1 MFKFIKSRLVSLKT
15 DFLSGFTVA
24 LALVPEAVAF
34 AFVAGVE
41 PLVGL
46 YAAFIV
52 GLITGIFGGR
62 PGMISG
68 ATGALAVVI
77 VSLVSQHGLEYL
89 FATVVLMGIIQIVAG
104 TLKVGKLVRLI
115 PYSVLLGVINGL
127 AIVIFLSQLEQFQYT
142 DSEGVVSWLSGS
154 LLWTM
159 IGLAL
164 VGMSII
170 YFLPKLTKAIP
181 ASLVSIIAL
190 TVAVHVFGVNT
201 LTVLDMSSISGG
213 LPEFHL
219 PIVPLTFE
227 TLQII
232 FPYACILAAVG
243 LTESLITLQLVDE
256 VTKTEGNGNK
266 ECVAQGLANVVT
278 GFFGGMGGC
287 AMIGQSMIN
296 VNSGGRRRTSAI
308 VAALALLFFIVV
320 APPLIEMIPLA
331 ALVGVMM
338 MVVIGS
344 FEWSS
349 FRLLG
354 KIPRTDAIVI
364 VLVSVVTVV
373 TNLAIGVL
381 FGVIISALSFAW
393 KKSKRILSKEE
404 VDQSG
409 VKCYSLDGP
418 LFFGSIQSFK
428 GLFSIEND
436 PKEVIIDF
444 KSSRVYDHSAIEA
457 INYLLREYGTIGK
470 KITFKN
476 LSANCR
482 KRLEKAEVKFKS
494 LPLFSID

>member
-1 MFKFIKSRLVSLKT
+1 MV
-15 DFLSGFTVA
+15 
-24 LALVPEAVAF
+24 
-34 AFVAGVE
+34 
-41 PLVGL
+41 
-46 YAAFIV
+46 
-52 GLITGIFGGR
+52 
-62 PGMISG
+62 
-68 ATGALAVVI
+68 
-77 VSLVSQHGLEYL
+77 
-89 FATVVLMGIIQIVAG
+89 
-104 TLKVGKLVRLI
+104 

-127 AIVIFLSQLEQFQYT
+127 AIVIFISQLEQFQYT
-142 DSEGVVSWLSGS
+142 DGEGVVTWLSGTV
-154 LLWTM
+154 LWTM
-159 IGLAL
+159 IGLSL

-181 ASLVSIIAL
+181 ASLVSIVVL
-190 TVAVHVFGVNT
+190 TVGINILGVNT

-213 LPEFHL
+213 FPEFHI

-232 FPYACILAAVG
+232 FPYALMLAAVG
-243 LTESLITLQLVDE
+243 LTESLMTLQLVDE
-256 VTKTEGNGNK
+256 VTKNQGNANK
-266 ECVAQGLANVVT
+266 ECMAQGFANVVT

-296 VNSGGRRRTSAI
+296 VNSGGRGRASAI

-354 KIPRTDAIVI
+354 KIPRTDALVI

-404 VDQSG
+404 VDQLG
-409 VKCYSLDGP
+409 VKYYTLDGP

-428 GLFSIEND
+428 GLFSIEHD
-436 PKEVIIDF
+436 PKEVILDF

-457 INYLLREYGTIGK
+457 INYLLREYGSIEK

-476 LSANCR
+476 LSSSCQE
-482 KRLEKAEVKFKS
+482 RLKKAEVEFIIK
-494 LPLFSID
+494 